1 VTVGLVIV
9 SHSAKL
15 AEGVAELAA
24 QMAPDVPIKPAG
36 GLPGDGGLGTDFAA
50 VATAVDAAQQGDGV
64 LLLYDLGSA
73 RMTAELVVETA
84 DEPDRLAVA
93 EAPLVEGSV
102 AAAVAAAGQAD
113 LAAVR
118 AAAEAAGTGDE
129 TPVEELPAGPG
140 LTMDLVLTNDVGL
153 HARPAAML
161 ARAVAGLDAEV
172 VVRLGDQQA
181 DARSV
186 LALLGLA
193 ARQGDRL
200 EVTARGPQAQ
210 AALDQV
216 RNTVRDFG

>member
-1 VTVGLVIV
+1 MTVGLVIV

-36 GLPGDGGLGTDFAA
+36 GLPGDGGLGTDFEA

-84 DEPDRLAVA
+84 DEPDGLAVA
-93 EAPLVEGSV
+93 EAPLVEGAV

-129 TPVEELPAGPG
+129 TPVEESSVGPR

-161 ARAVAGLDAEV
+161 ARAVAELDAEV

-210 AALDQV
+210 AALDRV